1 VTLIIAM
8 CVYAYT
14 MATTPGPA
22 NLIAMS
28 VGNNY
33 GFKNA
38 LPYALGA
45 TCGHNTLLAFIGL
58 GLGQLI
64 TESGLFLNILSY
76 GGAAYICYMGYK
88 TATSTAELKT
98 TNQDRPMFFQGIFV
112 QWLNPKA
119 WSTSIAGVSAF
130 GIIGDVKLLL
140 IFIGIQLIMVF
151 QALALWAFAGSKI
164 ANYLS
169 DDKLKWFNW
178 IMGGSL
184 ILIALYLVSV
194 G

>member
-1 VTLIIAM
+1 
-8 CVYAYT
+8 
-14 MATTPGPA
+14 MAITPGPA

-33 GFKNA
+33 GFKKS

-45 TCGHNTLLAFIGL
+45 TCGHNTLLAFIGF
-58 GLGQLI
+58 GLGQFVM
-64 TESGLFLNILSY
+64 EGGLFLKILSY

-88 TATSTAELKT
+88 TATSTTKLKAT
-98 TNQDRPMFFQGIFV
+98 DQDRPKFFQGVFE

-130 GIIGDVKLLL
+130 GMIGDVNLLL
-140 IFIGIQLIMVF
+140 IFIGIQFFMVF
-151 QALALWAFAGSKI
+151 QALVVWAFAGSKI

-169 DDKLKWFNW
+169 DDKLKGFNW
-178 IMGGSL
+178 IMGSSL
-184 ILIALYLVSV
+184 ILIALYLVAI

>member
-1 VTLIIAM
+1 M

-22 NLIAMS
+22 NVIAMS
-28 VGNNY
+28 VGHNY
-33 GFKNA
+33 GFRNS

-58 GLGQLI
+58 GLGQFI
-64 TESGLFLNILSY
+64 TEGGMFLQILSY

-88 TATSTAELKT
+88 TATSTTELKIT
-98 TNQDRPMFFQGIFV
+98 DQDRPKFFQGIFV

-130 GIIGDVKLLL
+130 GIIGDVRLLL
-140 IFIGIQLIMVF
+140 IFISIQFIMVF

-169 DDKLKWFNW
+169 DDKLKYFNW

-184 ILIALYLVSV
+184 ILIALYLITL
-194 G
+194 